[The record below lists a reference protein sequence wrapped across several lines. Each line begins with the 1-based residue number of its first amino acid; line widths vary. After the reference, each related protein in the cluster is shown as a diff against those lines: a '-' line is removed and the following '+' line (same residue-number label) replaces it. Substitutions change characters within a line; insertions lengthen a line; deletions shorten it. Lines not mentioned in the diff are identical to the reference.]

1 MHKSGVEVI
10 TPAVDDIRPLRR
22 NRSAETNIGPIERC
36 LSLVSGAALLL
47 AGLRRRSLAMML
59 GGGALFYRGAAG
71 FCPVHHAIKG
81 KARSGLQ
88 IEESV
93 TVHKPVEEI
102 YPLWRRIENL
112 PRLMSHVESVA
123 STNGRQSHWVARIPA
138 PLRLEWDAELL
149 DEEENRKIS
158 WRSLPGSNINHS
170 GSVLFHPVPA
180 RNGTEIKVLLSC
192 TPRAGSVGG
201 AVAKLLASLT
211 EHQIRED
218 LRGFKAIAEAGEK
231 PTNVCRAE

>member
-1 MHKSGVEVI
+1 MHKSGVEAI

-47 AGLRRRSLAMML
+47 GGLRRRRLAMML
-59 GGGALFYRGAAG
+59 GGGALLYRGAAG
-71 FCPVHHAIKG
+71 FSPVHYALKA

-93 TVHKPVEEI
+93 TIHKPVEEV

-112 PRLMSHVESVA
+112 PRLMSHLESVA

-192 TPRAGSVGG
+192 TPRAGNVRG
-201 AVAKLLASLT
+201 AVANLMVSLT

-231 PTNVCRAE
+231 PTNAGRAE